1 MIKVVVVDDHAVV
14 REGLKRI
21 ISENPGMCV
30 TGEAGDGHEALKV
43 IKTEPCDVVLLDVSM
58 PNKNGLDVLKQL
70 HAESPRL
77 PVLVLSMHAEDQY
90 AVRVL
95 RAGAAGY
102 LTKESAPARLVQAIR
117 KVVRGGKYVTQTLAE
132 KLVFDLETNTTKAPH
147 EILSDREYQVLC
159 MIASG
164 KTVSEIADLLHLS
177 VKTVSTYRVRLL
189 EKINLKNN
197 AELTRYAIKEG
208 LVD

>member
-1 MIKVVVVDDHAVV
+1 MAVT
-14 REGLKRI
+14 
-21 ISENPGMCV
+21 S
-30 TGEAGDGHEALKV
+30 EAGDGNEALQV
-43 IKTEPCDVVLLDVSM
+43 IKSEPCDVVLLDITM
-58 PNKNGLDVLKQL
+58 PNKSGLDVLKQL
-70 HAESPRL
+70 HTESPRL

-102 LTKESAPARLVQAIR
+102 LTKESAPAKLVQAIR
-117 KVVRGGKYVTQTLAE
+117 KVVRGGKYVSTTLAE
-132 KLVFDLETNTTKAPH
+132 KLIYDLNSDSTKAPH

-164 KTVSEIADLLHLS
+164 KTVTLIAVELGLS
-177 VKTVSTYRVRLL
+177 VKTVSTYRVRIL
-189 EKINLKNN
+189 EKLNMKNS